1 MERTHKDTGSH
12 HLSKTALPHYTIVR
26 IETDSRRQA
35 PSVVVIFMC
44 GGDAR
49 NFEPK
54 TRLKFEDLDKSIQ
67 KLRAIYKVH
76 PAERNWLG
84 SASGVPPG
92 TGVCA
97 KMSGSAAHT
106 DNFKFFFSG
115 IQIRACGART
125 NPLHKLIQCSLS
137 NL

>member
-76 PAERNWLG
+76 PEWFE
-84 SASGVPPG
+84 VPKP
-92 TGVCA
+92 
-97 KMSGSAAHT
+97 K
-106 DNFKFFFSG
+106 
-115 IQIRACGART
+115 
-125 NPLHKLIQCSLS
+125 S
-137 NL
+137 NKGQNAVDYSV